1 MRPSLDIV
9 IVNWNAGA
17 QLREC
22 VASIAASALAGIEL
36 QRVVVVDNASTDG
49 SAQGLP
55 DVGGALTV
63 VRNPE
68 NRGFGAAC
76 NQGAAGSRADYL
88 LFLNPDTALRPDS
101 LSVPLAFMEGPAA
114 AGVGICGIALTD
126 RSGHV
131 ARSCSRFP
139 TTLMFLS
146 KMVGAHRLLPPAL
159 ARQPMTEWDHSSSRD
174 VDQVIGAFFLVRRP
188 LFEALQGF
196 DERFFVYFEEVDF
209 SLRARARGMR
219 SHFLAT
225 ASAFHAGGGCSHQVK
240 ARRLTYNLRS
250 RIEYALKH
258 FPGASAA
265 ALVLGTLLV
274 EPISRMVAALLRR
287 SPDDLR
293 ETFLAYREL
302 WRQAPGLVARA
313 LRGG

>member
-1 MRPSLDIV
+1 MKPSLDIV

-22 VASIAASALAGIEL
+22 LESIAASELAAIDL
-36 QRVVVVDNASTDG
+36 RRVVVVDNASTDG
-49 SAQGLP
+49 SARGLP
-55 DVGGALTV
+55 DVGGALAV

-88 LFLNPDTALRPDS
+88 LFLNPDTALRRDS
-101 LSVPLAFMEGPAA
+101 LAVPLSFMESPAN
-114 AGVGICGIALTD
+114 AGVGICGISLTD
-126 RSGHV
+126 RSGRV

-146 KMVGAHRLLPPAL
+146 KMVGAHRLLPAAL
-159 ARQPMTEWDHSSSRD
+159 ARQPMTEWDHATSRD
-174 VDQVIGAFFLVRRP
+174 VDQVIGAYFLVRRA
-188 LFEALQGF
+188 LFEELHGF

-209 SLRARARGMR
+209 SLRASARGMR

-225 ASAFHAGGGCSHQVK
+225 ASALHVGGGCSNQVR

-274 EPISRMVAALLRR
+274 EPFTRMVAALLRR
-287 SPDDLR
+287 SSADFG

-313 LRGG
+313 LRRG